1 MFFVRIRLQP
11 RSTRTDP
18 HFPYPPLF
26 RSQAALDKTNKAI
39 AEAEGAVS
47 GLDAAIRKA
56 EAPMVAIPA
65 AASALGKAAGGA
77 SGKVD
82 RLGASARN
90 AAQPL
95 QDLLDSIFPEEAERR
110 KLEADLDGLKSALD
124 RGKRSEEHTSE
135 LQSLMRISYAVYC

>member
-1 MFFVRIRLQP
+1 
-11 RSTRTDP
+11 
-18 HFPYPPLF
+18 
-26 RSQAALDKTNKAI
+26 
-39 AEAEGAVS
+39 
-47 GLDAAIRKA
+47 
-56 EAPMVAIPA
+56 MVAIPA

-95 QDLLDSIFPEEAERR
+95 QDLLDSIFPEEVERR

-124 RGKRSEEHTSE
+124 RGKINGERSYDAVLRLWQNYLNAPPILDKPMVGLTTDE
-135 LQSLMRISYAVYC
+135 QSLADLNKSSHDRLPESRSTLEDRKSTTL